1 VRLNILKFYTMQ
13 DYMVDYI
20 VLIWELMNDVTVDD
34 VDNLDIKENDL

>member
-1 VRLNILKFYTMQ
+1 MQ

-20 VLIWELMNDVTVDD
+20 VLIWELINDVTVDD

>member
-1 VRLNILKFYTMQ
+1 MQ
-13 DYMVDYI
+13 DYVVDYI